1 MTLHMG
7 LRYFFHCAKFQS
19 YTPYGLTEK
28 DNNNN
33 NKMKNNY
40 ISLVT
45 DANLTILLADV
56 HIDSGYLVVV
66 TKEGSD

>member
-7 LRYFFHCAKFQS
+7 LRYCAKFQS
-19 YTPYGLTEK
+19 YTPYSLTEK
-28 DNNNN
+28 DNNNNNN

-45 DANLTILLADV
+45 DANLTILLAEV
-56 HIDSGYLVVV
+56 HIDSGYLLVV